1 MTRTSG
7 IGKESSVVNTLSAR
21 RRHPLAAFVVLFL
34 ALGLIG
40 ATYATVGSSRA
51 KASASTAA
59 TPEQLAEGQK
69 LFQSTCSSCHG
80 LQGQGVQG
88 SGPSLIGVGAAA
100 VDFQVGTG
108 RMPAMQ
114 IGPQVPAKPP
124 VYTQDQID
132 AMAAYI
138 GSLGAGPDIPGSEQ
152 YTPDLSNHDSIA
164 NGGVLFRSNCSQC
177 HNIVGAGGALTDGKY
192 APPLRETSEKHIYE
206 AMLTGPQNM
215 PIFGDKVMSAQD
227 KKDIIAYLVN
237 SRTQAGSPGGL
248 DLGSIG
254 PVSEGLFVWTIVLGL
269 LIVFT
274 CWIGAHTT
282 KASRA
287 RVAHFEATTG
297 KDATNNE

>member
-1 MTRTSG
+1 
-7 IGKESSVVNTLSAR
+7 VNTLSAR

-40 ATYATVGSSRA
+40 ATYATLGSSNA
-51 KASASTAA
+51 KASASAAA
-59 TPEQLAEGQK
+59 TPEQLAQGQK
-69 LFQSTCSSCHG
+69 LFQSSCSSCHG

-124 VYTQDQID
+124 IFTQDQID

-138 GSLGAGPDIPGSEQ
+138 GALGAGPDIPDPALYNADPNDAAAVS
-152 YTPDLSNHDSIA
+152 
-164 NGGVLFRSNCSQC
+164 NGGVLFRTNCSQC
-177 HNIVGAGGALTDGKY
+177 HNIAGAGGALTDGKY
-192 APPLRETSEKHIYE
+192 APSLRETSPKHIYE
-206 AMLTGPQNM
+206 AMLNGSQNM
-215 PIFGDKVMSAQD
+215 PAFGDSVMSPAN
-227 KKDIIAYLVN
+227 KKDIIAYVEHT
-237 SRTQAGSPGGL
+237 RTGKNPGGL
-248 DLGSIG
+248 SLGSLG

-269 LIVFT
+269 LLVFA

-287 RVAHFEATTG
+287 RVAHHEATTG
-297 KDATNNE
+297 KDASNNE

>member
-40 ATYATVGSSRA
+40 ATYATLGSAKA
-51 KASASTAA
+51 KASASDAV
-59 TPEQLAEGQK
+59 TPEKLAEGQK
-69 LFQSTCSSCHG
+69 LFQSACSSCHG

-114 IGPQVPAKPP
+114 IGPQVQAHP
-124 VYTQDQID
+124 VAYSQDEID
-132 AMAAYI
+132 AMAAYV
-138 GSLGAGPDIPGSEQ
+138 GSLGPGPDIPDPSK
-152 YTPDLSNHDSIA
+152 YAVDPKDATSVS
-164 NGGVLFRSNCSQC
+164 NGGVLFRTNCSQC
-177 HNIVGAGGALTDGKY
+177 HNVVGAGGALTDGKY
-192 APPLRETSEKHIYE
+192 APSLKQTDPKHIYE
-206 AMLTGPQNM
+206 IMLTGSQQM
-215 PIFGDKVMSAQD
+215 PVFGDSVMSPQD
-227 KKDIIAYLVN
+227 KKDIIAYLLN
-237 SRTQAGSPGGL
+237 TRTEAGSPGGL
-248 DLGSIG
+248 DLGGIG
-254 PVSEGLFVWTIVLGL
+254 PVSEGLFAWTIVLGL
-269 LIVFT
+269 LIVFA

>member
-1 MTRTSG
+1 M
-7 IGKESSVVNTLSAR
+7 NTLSAR

-34 ALGLIG
+34 ALGVIG
-40 ATYATVGSSRA
+40 ATYATLGSAKA
-51 KASASTAA
+51 KASASAA
-59 TPEQLAEGQK
+59 VTPEQLTEGQK

-88 SGPSLIGVGAAA
+88 SGPSLIGVGPAA

-114 IGPQVPAKPP
+114 IGPQVTSKPP
-124 VYTQDQID
+124 VFTQDQID

-138 GSLGAGPDIPGSEQ
+138 GALGAGPAV
-152 YTPDLSNHDSIA
+152 PDASLYDADPTNAASVS
-164 NGGVLFRSNCSQC
+164 NGGVLYRTNCASC
-177 HNIVGAGGALTDGKY
+177 HNIAGAGGALTDGKF
-192 APPLRETSEKHIYE
+192 APSLRQTSPKHIYE

-215 PIFGDKVMSAQD
+215 PVFNNNVMSPQD
-227 KKDIIAYLVN
+227 KKDIIAYLLQTRSGTN
-237 SRTQAGSPGGL
+237 PGGL

-269 LIVFT
+269 LIVFA

-297 KDATNNE
+297 KDATDND

>member
-21 RRHPLAAFVVLFL
+21 RRHPLAAFVVLFI

-40 ATYATVGSSRA
+40 ATYATLGSAKA
-51 KASASTAA
+51 KASTTAGA
-59 TPEQLAEGQK
+59 TPEQLSEGQK
-69 LFQSTCSSCHG
+69 LFLSTCSSCHG
-80 LQGQGVQG
+80 LQGQGIQG

-108 RMPAMQ
+108 RMPAQQ
-114 IGPQVPAKPP
+114 IGPQAAAKPR
-124 VYTQDQID
+124 VFNQREID

-138 GSLGAGPDIPGSEQ
+138 GSLGAGPGIPDPAL
-152 YTPDLSNHDSIA
+152 YDVDPKNADSVS
-164 NGGVLFRSNCSQC
+164 NGGVLFRTNCAQC
-177 HNIVGAGGALTDGKY
+177 HNVKGAGGALTDGKY
-192 APPLRETSEKHIYE
+192 APSLRDTSEKHIYE

-215 PIFGDKVMSAQD
+215 PVFGDKVMSPQD
-227 KKDIIAYLVN
+227 KQDIIAYLVN
-237 SRTQAGSPGGL
+237 SRSVAGSPGGL

-274 CWIGAHTT
+274 CWVGAHTT

-287 RVAHFEATTG
+287 RIAHYEATTG
-297 KDATNNE
+297 KDAANHE

>member
-1 MTRTSG
+1 
-7 IGKESSVVNTLSAR
+7 VNTLSAR

-34 ALGLIG
+34 ALGVIG
-40 ATYATVGSSRA
+40 ATYATLGSSSA
-51 KASASTAA
+51 KASASVAA
-59 TPEQLAEGQK
+59 TPEQLTEGQK
-69 LFQSTCSSCHG
+69 LFQSSCSSCHNM
-80 LQGQGVQG
+80 QGQGVQG

-108 RMPAMQ
+108 RMPAQQ
-114 IGPQVPAKPP
+114 IGPQVTAKPP
-124 VYTQDQID
+124 IFTQDQID

-138 GSLGAGPDIPGSEQ
+138 GALGAGPAV
-152 YTPDLSNHDSIA
+152 PDPALYDADPNNAASVS
-164 NGGVLFRSNCSQC
+164 NGGVLFRTNCASC
-177 HNIVGAGGALTDGKY
+177 HNVAGAGGALTDGKF
-192 APPLRETSEKHIYE
+192 APSLRETTPKHMYE

-215 PIFGDKVMSAQD
+215 PIFNNNVLSPQN
-227 KKDIIAYLVN
+227 KKDIIAYLLQTR
-237 SRTQAGSPGGL
+237 SGSNPGGL

-254 PVSEGLFVWTIVLGL
+254 PVSEGLFGWTIVLGL

-297 KDATNNE
+297 KDATDND

>member
-1 MTRTSG
+1 M
-7 IGKESSVVNTLSAR
+7 NTLSAR

-40 ATYATVGSSRA
+40 ATYATLGSTQA
-51 KASASTAA
+51 KASSSTA
-59 TPEQLAEGQK
+59 TPDELAKGQK
-69 LFQSTCSSCHG
+69 LFQSACSSCHG

-88 SGPSLIGVGAAA
+88 SGPSLIGVGQAA

-114 IGPQVPAKPP
+114 IGPQVAAKPP
-124 VYTQDQID
+124 VYSPDDIA

-138 GSLGAGPDIPGSEQ
+138 GSLGTGPDVP
-152 YTPDLSNHDSIA
+152 TPDLYTPADPNSAEYKASVA
-164 NGGVLFRSNCSQC
+164 NGGVLFRTNCSQC
-177 HNIVGAGGALTDGKY
+177 HNVAGAGGALTDGKF
-192 APPLRETSEKHIYE
+192 APSLRETSEKHIYE

-215 PIFGDKVMSAQD
+215 PIFGDKVMTPQD
-227 KKDIIAYLVN
+227 KRDIIAYLVD
-237 SRTQAGSPGGL
+237 SRSQAGSPGGL

>member
-1 MTRTSG
+1 M
-7 IGKESSVVNTLSAR
+7 NTLSAR

-34 ALGLIG
+34 ALGVIG
-40 ATYATVGSSRA
+40 ATYATLGSSSA
-51 KASASTAA
+51 KASASVAA
-59 TPEQLAEGQK
+59 TPEQLVEGQK
-69 LFQSTCSSCHG
+69 LFQSSCSSCHNMN
-80 LQGQGVQG
+80 GQGVQG

-114 IGPQVPAKPP
+114 IGPQVPSKPP
-124 VYTQDQID
+124 IFTQDQID

-138 GSLGAGPDIPGSEQ
+138 GALGAGPDIPDPSLYNGDPNDAASV
-152 YTPDLSNHDSIA
+152 S
-164 NGGVLFRSNCSQC
+164 NGGVLFRTNCSQC
-177 HNIVGAGGALTDGKY
+177 HNVAGAGGALTDGKF
-192 APPLRETSEKHIYE
+192 APSLRETSTKHIYE

-215 PIFGDKVMSAQD
+215 PIFNDNVMSPQD
-227 KKDIIAYLVN
+227 KKDIIAYLVQT
-237 SRTQAGSPGGL
+237 RTGSNPGGL

-269 LIVFT
+269 LIVFA

-297 KDATNNE
+297 KDASDND